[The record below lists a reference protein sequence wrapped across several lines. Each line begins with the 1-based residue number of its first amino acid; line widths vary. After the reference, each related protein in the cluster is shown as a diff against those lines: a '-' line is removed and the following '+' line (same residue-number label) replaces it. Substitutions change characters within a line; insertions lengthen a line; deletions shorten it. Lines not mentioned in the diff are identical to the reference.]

1 MSSVVHL
8 YRDSTTHKLFYL
20 LPGIFASLP
29 FHHCV
34 RVVDCYLL
42 EGEKFLY
49 RIALE
54 LALQFEKHRKKPATL
69 EEMREFCENIAEY
82 VTPSQLISNA
92 SKLSRLSRKG
102 LTFSN
107 DFHSRLDVLTLHLD
121 TRRHPATPQQG

>member
-1 MSSVVHL
+1 MSSFCFH
-8 YRDSTTHKLFYL
+8 

-54 LALQFEKHRKKPATL
+54 LALQFEKHRKKPVTL

-82 VTPSQLISNA
+82 VTPSQLISSA

-107 DFHSRLDVLTLHLD
+107 GF
-121 TRRHPATPQQG
+121 TRDLMY